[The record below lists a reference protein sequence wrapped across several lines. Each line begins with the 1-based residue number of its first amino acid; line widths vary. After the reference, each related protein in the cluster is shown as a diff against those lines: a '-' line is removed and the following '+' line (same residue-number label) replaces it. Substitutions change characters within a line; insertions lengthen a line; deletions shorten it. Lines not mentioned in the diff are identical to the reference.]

1 MLDHNDAEFCAG
13 NSGKLRN
20 RLHSCVENLKKSWG
34 TEVAKGALGKGLLL
48 KWTRKFDLLSASV
61 RVSSHMKTRLASL
74 FLVLVL
80 AGSASAGLPLPF
92 SADDCDM
99 HSGMDCFKTSRAQS
113 TTPEVA
119 DAKLCCAIICA
130 QNGTTSPPNVVR
142 VSSPPSVR
150 ASSHPA
156 LTHAMPIPA
165 LRIHHIDHLHGPP
178 KSEPAYLRNLALL
191 I

>member
-1 MLDHNDAEFCAG
+1 MQ
-13 NSGKLRN
+13 
-20 RLHSCVENLKKSWG
+20 
-34 TEVAKGALGKGLLL
+34 KGALAKRLILR
-48 KWTRKFDLLSASV
+48 WTRKFDLLSTSI
-61 RVSSHMKTRLASL
+61 RVSSHMKSRFASL

-92 SADDCDM
+92 SAGECDM
-99 HSGMDCFKTSRAQS
+99 HPGMDCCKIARAQ
-113 TTPEVA
+113 TATPDVA

-156 LTHAMPIPA
+156 LTHAMAIPA

>member
-1 MLDHNDAEFCAG
+1 VDQ
-13 NSGKLRN
+13 KLI
-20 RLHSCVENLKKSWG
+20 
-34 TEVAKGALGKGLLL
+34 
-48 KWTRKFDLLSASV
+48 LLSTSI

-92 SADDCDM
+92 SADECDM
-99 HSGMDCFKTSRAQS
+99 HPGMDCCKTARAQA

-119 DAKLCCAIICA
+119 DAKLCCALICA

>member
-1 MLDHNDAEFCAG
+1 
-13 NSGKLRN
+13 
-20 RLHSCVENLKKSWG
+20 
-34 TEVAKGALGKGLLL
+34 
-48 KWTRKFDLLSASV
+48 
-61 RVSSHMKTRLASL
+61 MKTRLASL

-99 HSGMDCFKTSRAQS
+99 HSGMDCCEVALSQT

-119 DAKLCCAIICA
+119 DAKLCCALICA
-130 QNGTTSPPNVVR
+130 QNQTTSPPNIVR

-156 LTHAMPIPA
+156 VSHPIPTPI
-165 LRIHHIDHLHGPP
+165 LLTRSIDRLHGPP
-178 KSEPAYLRNLALL
+178 KSEPTYLRNLALL

>member
-1 MLDHNDAEFCAG
+1 M
-13 NSGKLRN
+13 
-20 RLHSCVENLKKSWG
+20 V
-34 TEVAKGALGKGLLL
+34 LLN
-48 KWTRKFDLLSASV
+48 TSI

-92 SADDCDM
+92 SADECDM
-99 HSGMDCFKTSRAQS
+99 HPGMDCWKTARAQT

-119 DAKLCCAIICA
+119 YAKLCCAIICA
-130 QNGTTSPPNVVR
+130 PNGTTSPPNVVR

-156 LTHAMPIPA
+156 LTHATPIPA
-165 LRIHHIDHLHGPP
+165 LRIDHIDHLHGPP
-178 KSEPAYLRNLALL
+178 NSEPSYLLNLALL

>member
-1 MLDHNDAEFCAG
+1 M
-13 NSGKLRN
+13 
-20 RLHSCVENLKKSWG
+20 V
-34 TEVAKGALGKGLLL
+34 LLN
-48 KWTRKFDLLSASV
+48 TSI

-92 SADDCDM
+92 SADECDM
-99 HSGMDCFKTSRAQS
+99 HPGMDCCKTARAQT

-119 DAKLCCAIICA
+119 YAKLCCAIICA
-130 QNGTTSPPNVVR
+130 PNGTTSPPNVVR

-150 ASSHPA
+150 ASSHPG
-156 LTHAMPIPA
+156 LTHATPIPA
-165 LRIHHIDHLHGPP
+165 LRIDHIDHLHGPP
-178 KSEPAYLRNLALL
+178 NSEPSYLLNLALL

>member
-1 MLDHNDAEFCAG
+1 MQ
-13 NSGKLRN
+13 
-20 RLHSCVENLKKSWG
+20 
-34 TEVAKGALGKGLLL
+34 KGALAKRLILR
-48 KWTRKFDLLSASV
+48 WTRKFDLLSTSI
-61 RVSSHMKTRLASL
+61 RVSSHMKSRFASL

-92 SADDCDM
+92 SADECDM
-99 HSGMDCFKTSRAQS
+99 HPGMDCWKIARAQ
-113 TTPEVA
+113 TATPEVA

-142 VSSPPSVR
+142 VSSPSSVR

-178 KSEPAYLRNLALL
+178 RSEPAYLRNLALL